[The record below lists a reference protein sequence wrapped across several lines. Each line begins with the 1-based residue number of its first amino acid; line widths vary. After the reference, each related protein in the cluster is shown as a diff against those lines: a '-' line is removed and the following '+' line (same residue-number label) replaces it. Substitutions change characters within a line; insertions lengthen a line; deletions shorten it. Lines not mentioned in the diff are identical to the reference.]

1 MAWLHRI
8 VEGLMPLSFS
18 RPGFLSRAKRFVE
31 ADLDVDMTGK
41 VCLVTGGNAGL
52 GRAMAKALATR
63 GATVHLLCR
72 NPERGSAAARE
83 LSEETDNPHIHAA
96 VLDIADQQAVR
107 RFAEDFAT
115 DRIDVLVHNAGV
127 LLDRREESPD
137 GIEQTWATAVT
148 GPFLLTW
155 LLSPKL
161 DRATQGRVIF
171 VSSGGMYSK
180 RLRLDDWQW
189 RERTFDGVAA
199 YAWAKRAQVVLTE
212 LWAERLGDSATTVNA
227 MHPGWADTGGVKR
240 SLPRFYELTRSFL
253 RSPEQGAD
261 TAVWLAVCERLR
273 DASGGFYF
281 DRESVSTHKLPWTR
295 ETPEQR
301 EALWQLC
308 LEATQ
313 LGHERPP
320 ASRAGRSQS
329 GA

>member
-1 MAWLHRI
+1 MAWLNRI
-8 VEGLMPLSFS
+8 IEGLMPLSFS
-18 RPGFLSRAKRFVE
+18 SPGFRSREQRFDPS
-31 ADLDVDMTGK
+31 DLDVDMTGK

-72 NPERGSAAARE
+72 NAERGNTAARE
-83 LSEETDNPHIHAA
+83 LSEETDNPQVHAE

-107 RFAEDFAT
+107 RFAEDFAA
-115 DRIDVLVHNAGV
+115 DHVDVLIHNAGV
-127 LLDRREESPD
+127 LLDQRQESPD
-137 GIEQTWATAVT
+137 AIEQTWATAVS

-155 LLSPKL
+155 LLLPQL
-161 DRATQGRVIF
+161 DRARQGRVIF

-212 LWAERLGDSATTVNA
+212 LWAERLGDCTTTVNA

-281 DRESVSTHKLPWTR
+281 DREAVKTHKLPWTR
-295 ETPEQR
+295 ETREER
-301 EALWQLC
+301 EALWQHC
-308 LEATQ
+308 LDVTG
-313 LGHERPP
+313 LVGPRRP
-320 ASRAGRSQS
+320 R
-329 GA
+329 